1 LTMRSALHPE
11 ARILIEPYRNRGG
24 LAI

>member
-1 LTMRSALHPE
+1 MRMSSALHPE
-11 ARILIEPYRNRGG
+11 ARVLLEPYRLRGG